1 MSASF
6 LLLGVMAMQELMEH
20 LSLKVPVEVRDQL
33 ERIAER
39 EDRTISAVARR
50 LLKQRLAQ
58 LEEEKAAERKARSA

>member
-1 MSASF
+1 
-6 LLLGVMAMQELMEH
+6 MAMQELMEH